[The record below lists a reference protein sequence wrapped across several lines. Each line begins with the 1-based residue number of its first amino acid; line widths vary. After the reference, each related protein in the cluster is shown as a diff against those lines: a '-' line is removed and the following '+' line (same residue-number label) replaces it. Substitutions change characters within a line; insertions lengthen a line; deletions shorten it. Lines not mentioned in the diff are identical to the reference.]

1 MDITAFRAA
10 FPEFADTTKY
20 TDAMITFRAT
30 MGEALLNEE
39 RWGDL
44 LTYGL
49 YLFVAH
55 NLVFDAKDEA
65 SSAAGRAPG
74 LTAGVITSKGVGGV
88 SVGYDAGQTQFEN
101 AGNFNM
107 TKYGRDFWQLLQIVG
122 MGGQHAL

>member
-1 MDITAFRAA
+1 MDIAAFRAA

-55 NLVFDAKDEA
+55 NLVLDAKDEESA
-65 SSAAGRAPG
+65 AAGRAPG
-74 LTAGVITSKGVGGV
+74 LMAGVVTGKGVGGV
-88 SVGYDAGQTQFEN
+88 SINYDAGHTQFEN

-122 MGGQHAL
+122 MGGQHVL